1 MAKFLD
7 DKGVSKLWNKIKSVF
22 ATKTDVGNSLAQKA
36 DTTYVNNQ
44 LAKKMNNGII
54 QTYRGQEVSFKTEG
68 NQNNVVFNYHS
79 EQTNPITRF
88 DFYAGQGDKVKAD
101 IGCRHISCYDIDA
114 GSLLKFNGNEARIGL
129 KNSQAE
135 YPMITL
141 KASTTEPYGHGVL
154 IGGGGSVVIGAGE
167 SAGTVFNSV
176 VPNPGDESVRI
187 SADEIIC
194 FYPGQQNGFS
204 DKNTY
209 INTNG
214 EYIMNNKKVVT
225 EDKLSTLA
233 TKADT
238 LPYKPMN
245 GGLIPQENSSSWG
258 VQTGQETASWADNTG
273 GGLKIRRNCPIDGQM
288 SLVIDG
294 TVYVNEG
301 NNAVYHD
308 GNLIFSLSGSTLT
321 ITKR

>member
-1 MAKFLD
+1 MAKYLNET
-7 DKGVSKLWNKIKSVF
+7 GVGTLWNKIKSVF
-22 ATKTDVGNSLAQKA
+22 ATKTEVDRIQQGN
-36 DTTYVNNQ
+36 VNALNN
-44 LAKKMNNGII
+44 KMNNGII

-88 DFYAGQGDKVKAD
+88 DFYAGQGDKAKAD
-101 IGCRHISCYDIDA
+101 IGCRHISCWDIDA

-214 EYIMNNKKVVT
+214 EYIMNNKKV
-225 EDKLSTLA
+225 A
-233 TKADT
+233 TKDDT

-258 VQTGQETASWADNTG
+258 VQTGQEIASWADNTS

>member
-1 MAKFLD
+1 MAKKFLD
-7 DKGVSKLWNKIKSVF
+7 ETGVGTLWKKIKSVF
-22 ATKTDVGNSLAQKA
+22 ATKTE
-36 DTTYVNNQ
+36 VNN
-44 LAKKMNNGII
+44 KMNNGII

-68 NQNNVVFNYHS
+68 NQNNVYFNYIS
-79 EQTNPITRF
+79 EQETPIVEF
-88 DFYAGQGDKVKAD
+88 IFGAGDRNASKAK
-101 IGCRHISCYDIDA
+101 ITCGNINCWNIDA
-114 GSLLKFNGNEARIGL
+114 ASKLLFNGNEAQIAL
-129 KNSQAE
+129 KNAQAE
-135 YPMITL
+135 YPMLTF

-167 SAGTVFNSV
+167 SAGTVFGAV

-187 SADEIIC
+187 SADDIIC

-214 EYIMNNKKVVT
+214 EYIMNNKKV
-225 EDKLSTLA
+225 A
-233 TKADT
+233 TKDDT
-238 LPYKPMN
+238 LSYKPMN

-258 VQTGQETASWADNTG
+258 VQTGQEIASWADNTG

-288 SLVIDG
+288 SLIIDG